1 MKQRVIACG
10 QPAAGDDGV
19 GFVVLGALERENL
32 PAEVELCRA
41 RDTVALLPLLER
53 AERILIVDAALGPEP
68 GEMRV
73 LDPCQVDASAPS
85 GVSSHGIGVRQ
96 AVELARALNPAEVAP
111 EIAIL
116 AVGIARPTEY
126 ALGLSPRVARAV
138 PSAVALALAWLLP
151 SCEELGA
158 RGSSEEHHARD

>member
-19 GFVVLGALERENL
+19 GFVVLSALEREDL

-53 AERILIVDAALGPEP
+53 AERILIVDAALGLEP
-68 GEMRV
+68 GEVRV
-73 LDPCQVDASAPS
+73 LDSARVDASAAN

-96 AVELARALNPAEVAP
+96 AIDLARALSPSEVAP
-111 EIAIL
+111 EIEIL
-116 AVGIARPTEY
+116 AVGIERPTAY
-126 ALGLSPRVARAV
+126 TLALSPSVARAV
-138 PSAVALALAWLLP
+138 PSAVAMALGWL
-151 SCEELGA
+151 
-158 RGSSEEHHARD
+158 RRSEEHHARD